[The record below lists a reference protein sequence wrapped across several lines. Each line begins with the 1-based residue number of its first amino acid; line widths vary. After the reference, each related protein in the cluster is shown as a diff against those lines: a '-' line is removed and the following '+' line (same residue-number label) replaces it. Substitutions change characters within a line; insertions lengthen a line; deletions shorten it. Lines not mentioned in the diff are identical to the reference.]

1 MLKAP
6 YIMSKALRGR
16 GITAALCAATM
27 ALTARADATTDQ
39 IVTRVT
45 AEVMVRPAE
54 ALAGEKPEQRLQA
67 AERVVPGDVLIYT
80 VQVRN
85 VGAFSV
91 ESAVVIQALPKHT
104 MYVADS
110 AVGPGVDVDYSIDGG
125 RSFDKAENLT
135 SPHASAAAA
144 RAMRATAADYTHIR
158 WRLHN
163 RLKPNAIA
171 FVRFRAQV
179 K

>member
-6 YIMSKALRGR
+6 YIMSTMLRGR
-16 GITAALCAATM
+16 HFAAILCAATM
-27 ALTARADATTDQ
+27 ALAAQADGPNDQ
-39 IVTRVT
+39 IVTRVS
-45 AEVMVRPAE
+45 AEVMARPTD
-54 ALAGEKPEQRLQA
+54 ALAGEKAQQKLQD

-85 VGAFSV
+85 VGQYSV
-91 ESAVVIQALPKHT
+91 ESAVVIQPLPKHT

-125 RSFDKAENLT
+125 RSFDRAENLK
-135 SPHASAAAA
+135 SPNAPAAATA
-144 RAMRATAADYTHIR
+144 LHATAADYTHIR

-163 RLKPNAIA
+163 RLKPNAVA